1 MFCRLRSNQ
10 SLLSKDM
17 TRPLKSMFS
26 GFFTTS
32 QLSASD
38 SIRVEGRGVFWDGGS
53 LAWGDENAVDFHR
66 SGDMICVCAG
76 RPNFPEGAQ
85 GNNHAESWLDLYSRH
100 GVDATR
106 LVSGS
111 WCVAVVVPSRGE
123 LVMAVDRFSIE
134 TVCFGQEGD
143 RISFAER
150 ADEVPVVE
158 RVLDRQSIY
167 DYLHFHMIPAPSTV
181 FRNVSRLPGGHAL
194 VVKGGSSR
202 VETYWH
208 HEFVEDQR
216 VDFQSAKAEFLR
228 LVEDS
233 VRRLAIEGRVGSFLS
248 GGTDSSTV
256 AGMLCRV
263 SSSECDT
270 YSIGFDSEG
279 YDEME
284 YARLAS
290 RHFGTRH
297 HEYYVTPD
305 DLLTGIPEVAGY
317 YDQPFGNSSAVPAY
331 FCARVA
337 RADGITH
344 LLAGDGGDELFGGNS
359 RYATQRLFDAYNAVP
374 QSLRQGVLE
383 PLLAD
388 VAWTRK
394 VPGLR
399 QAGGYM
405 RHARV
410 PLPDRMETFNL
421 VEALGVESILT
432 PLFLEGIDRGA
443 PLKHRRD
450 VWRNCDAK
458 SLVNRM
464 LAYDWRFTLADS
476 DLPKVRGTT
485 RLAGVSVGFPLLDN
499 ALTDFSMAL
508 DPEWKLKRMKL
519 RWFFKEALKGFLPDE
534 IISKKKHGFG
544 LPFGPWTIR
553 HAGLRKLAETSLE
566 NLVDRGIVRGDFV
579 RELLR
584 THLPAHP
591 GYFGEMVWILM
602 MLENWLSG
610 QSFEVKL
617 AGRK

>member
-1 MFCRLRSNQ
+1 M
-10 SLLSKDM
+10 
-17 TRPLKSMFS
+17 
-26 GFFTTS
+26 
-32 QLSASD
+32 A
-38 SIRVEGRGVFWDGGS
+38 
-53 LAWGDENAVDFHR
+53 
-66 SGDMICVCAG
+66 
-76 RPNFPEGAQ
+76 PE
-85 GNNHAESWLDLYSRH
+85 
-100 GVDATR
+100 
-106 LVSGS
+106 
-111 WCVAVVVPSRGE
+111 RGE
-123 LVMAVDRFSIE
+123 LLLAVDRFSIE
-134 TVCFGQEGD
+134 TLCYAQEGD
-143 RISFAER
+143 RIAFAER
-150 ADEVPVVE
+150 ADEVPVVDGE
-158 RVLDRQSIY
+158 LDTQSIY

-194 VVKGGSSR
+194 NVRNGSSQ
-202 VETYWH
+202 VCAYWR
-208 HEFVEDQR
+208 HEFVEGHR
-216 VDFQSAKAEFLR
+216 VDFQSAKSEFLR
-228 LVEDS
+228 LVEDA
-233 VRRLAIEGRVGSFLS
+233 VRRQAVDGRVGSFLS

-263 SSSECDT
+263 SGRECDT

-305 DLLTGIPEVAGY
+305 DLLSGIPEVARY

-337 RADGITH
+337 KDDGISH

-359 RYATQRLFDAYNAVP
+359 RYATQRLFDAYNMVP
-374 QSLRQGVLE
+374 QSLRQGILE

-394 VPGLR
+394 IPGLR

-421 VEALGVESILT
+421 IEALGVESILT
-432 PLFLEGIDRGA
+432 PSFLAGIDRGA
-443 PLKHRRD
+443 PLRYRRD
-450 VWRNCDAK
+450 VWHKCSAK

-485 RLAGVSVGFPLLDN
+485 RLAGISVGFPLLDN
-499 ALTDFSMAL
+499 ALTDFSMTL
-508 DPEWKLKRMKL
+508 EPEWKLKGMKL
-519 RWFFKEALKGFLPDE
+519 RWFFKESLRGFLPDE

-544 LPFGPWTIR
+544 LPFGPWAIR
-553 HAGLRKLAETSLE
+553 HAGLRKLAQNSLE
-566 NLVDRGIVRGDFV
+566 NLVDRSIVQGNFV
-579 RELLR
+579 HDLFHK
-584 THLPAHP
+584 HLPAHP
-591 GYFGEMVWILM
+591 GYYGEMVWILM
-602 MLENWLSG
+602 MLEIWLSG
-610 QSFEVKL
+610 QSTESKL
-617 AGRK
+617 IRAA

>member
-1 MFCRLRSNQ
+1 
-10 SLLSKDM
+10 M
-17 TRPLKSMFS
+17 TQPLKSMFS
-26 GFFTTS
+26 GYIDTS
-32 QLSASD
+32 RHPASAS
-38 SIRVEGRGVFWDGGS
+38 IHVEAQQVSWDGGS
-53 LAWGDENAVDFHR
+53 LAWQTGNAVDFHR
-66 SGDMICVCAG
+66 SGGMICVCSG
-76 RPNFPEGAQ
+76 RPCFPDGPHA
-85 GNNHAESWLDLYSRH
+85 GNRAEQWLELYSHH
-100 GVDATR
+100 GANATS
-106 LVSGS
+106 LVSGNWS
-111 WCVAVVVPSRGE
+111 LAILAPERGE
-123 LVMAVDRFSIE
+123 LLLAVDRFSIE
-134 TVCFGQEGD
+134 TLCYAQEGD
-143 RISFAER
+143 RIAFAER
-150 ADEVPVVE
+150 ADEVPVVDRE
-158 RVLDRQSIY
+158 LDTQSIY

-194 VVKGGSSR
+194 NVRNGSSQ
-202 VETYWH
+202 VCAYWR
-208 HEFVEDQR
+208 HEFVEGHR
-216 VDFQSAKAEFLR
+216 VDFQSAKSEFLR
-228 LVEDS
+228 LVEDA
-233 VRRLAIEGRVGSFLS
+233 VRRQAVDGRVGSFLS

-263 SSSECDT
+263 SGRECDT

-305 DLLTGIPEVAGY
+305 DLLSGIPEVARY

-337 RADGITH
+337 KDDGISH

-359 RYATQRLFDAYNAVP
+359 RYATQRLFDAYNMVP
-374 QSLRQGVLE
+374 QSLRQGILE

-394 VPGLR
+394 IPGLR

-421 VEALGVESILT
+421 IEALGVESILT
-432 PLFLEGIDRGA
+432 PSFLAGIDRGA
-443 PLKHRRD
+443 PLRHRRD
-450 VWRNCDAK
+450 VWHKCSAK

-485 RLAGVSVGFPLLDN
+485 RLAGISVGFPLLDN
-499 ALTDFSMAL
+499 ALTDFSMTL
-508 DPEWKLKRMKL
+508 EPEWKLKGMKL
-519 RWFFKEALKGFLPDE
+519 RWFFKESLRGFLPDE

-544 LPFGPWTIR
+544 LPFGPWAIR
-553 HAGLRKLAETSLE
+553 HAGLRKLAQNSLE
-566 NLVDRGIVRGDFV
+566 NLVDRSIVQGNFV
-579 RELLR
+579 HDLFHK
-584 THLPAHP
+584 HLP
-591 GYFGEMVWILM
+591 
-602 MLENWLSG
+602 
-610 QSFEVKL
+610 
-617 AGRK
+617 

>member
-1 MFCRLRSNQ
+1 
-10 SLLSKDM
+10 M
-17 TRPLKSMFS
+17 TQPLKSMFS
-26 GFFTTS
+26 GYIDTS
-32 QLSASD
+32 KHPGSAS
-38 SIRVEGRGVFWDGGS
+38 IHVEVQQVSWDGGC
-53 LAWGDENAVDFHR
+53 LAWQAGSAVDFHR
-66 SGDMICVCAG
+66 SGGMICVCSG
-76 RPNFPEGAQ
+76 RPCFPDGSPA
-85 GNNHAESWLDLYSRH
+85 GNRAEQWLDLYAHRGSE
-100 GVDATR
+100 ATR
-106 LVSGS
+106 LVSGNWS
-111 WCVAVVVPSRGE
+111 LAILVPERGE
-123 LVMAVDRFSIE
+123 LLLAVDRFSIE
-134 TVCFGQEGD
+134 TLCYAQEGD

-150 ADEVPVVE
+150 ADEVPVVD
-158 RVLDRQSIY
+158 RRLDTQSIY

-194 VVKGGSSR
+194 IVRNGSSE
-202 VETYWH
+202 VCAYWR
-208 HEFVEDQR
+208 HEFVEGHR
-216 VDFQSAKAEFLR
+216 VDFQGAKSEFLR
-228 LVEDS
+228 LVEDA
-233 VRRLAIEGRVGSFLS
+233 VRHQVVDGRVGSFLS

-263 SSSECDT
+263 TGRECDT

-290 RHFGTRH
+290 RHFGTKH

-305 DLLTGIPEVAGY
+305 DLLSGIPEVARH

-337 RADGITH
+337 KADGITH

-359 RYATQRLFDAYNAVP
+359 RYATQRLFDAYSIVP
-374 QSLRQGVLE
+374 QALRQGVLE

-394 VPGLR
+394 IPGLR

-421 VEALGVESILT
+421 IEALGVDSILT
-432 PLFLEGIDRGA
+432 PSFLAGIDRGA
-443 PLKHRRD
+443 PLRHRRD
-450 VWRNCDAK
+450 VWHQCSAK

-508 DPEWKLKRMKL
+508 EPEWKLKGMKL
-519 RWFFKEALKGFLPDE
+519 RWFFKESLRGFLPDE

-544 LPFGPWTIR
+544 LPFGPWAIR
-553 HAGLRKLAETSLE
+553 HAGLRKLAQNSLE
-566 NLVDRGIVRGDFV
+566 NLVDRSIVQGSFV
-579 RELLR
+579 HDLFQK
-584 THLPAHP
+584 HLPAHP
-591 GYFGEMVWILM
+591 GYYGEMVWILM
-602 MLENWLSG
+602 MLEIWLSG
-610 QSFEVKL
+610 QSAESQLK
-617 AGRK
+617 AAA

>member
-1 MFCRLRSNQ
+1 
-10 SLLSKDM
+10 M
-17 TRPLKSMFS
+17 TQPLKSMFS
-26 GFFTTS
+26 GYIDTS
-32 QLSASD
+32 RHPGSAS
-38 SIRVEGRGVFWDGGS
+38 IHVEAQQVSWDGGS
-53 LAWGDENAVDFHR
+53 LAWQTGNAVDFHR
-66 SGDMICVCAG
+66 SGGMICVCSG
-76 RPNFPEGAQ
+76 RPCFPDGPHA
-85 GNNHAESWLDLYSRH
+85 GNRAEQWLELYSHH
-100 GVDATR
+100 GANATS
-106 LVSGS
+106 LVSGNWS
-111 WCVAVVVPSRGE
+111 LAILAPERGE
-123 LVMAVDRFSIE
+123 LLLAVDRFSIE
-134 TVCFGQEGD
+134 TLCYAQEGD
-143 RISFAER
+143 RIAFAER
-150 ADEVPVVE
+150 ADEVPVVDRE
-158 RVLDRQSIY
+158 LDTQSIY

-194 VVKGGSSR
+194 NVRNGSSQ
-202 VETYWH
+202 VCAYWR
-208 HEFVEDQR
+208 HEFVEGHR
-216 VDFQSAKAEFLR
+216 VDFQSAKSEFLR
-228 LVEDS
+228 LVEDA
-233 VRRLAIEGRVGSFLS
+233 VRRQAVDGRVGSFLS

-263 SSSECDT
+263 SGRECDT

-305 DLLTGIPEVAGY
+305 DLLSGIPEVARY

-337 RADGITH
+337 KDDGISH

-359 RYATQRLFDAYNAVP
+359 RYATQRLFDAYNMVP
-374 QSLRQGVLE
+374 QSLRQGILE

-394 VPGLR
+394 IPGLR

-421 VEALGVESILT
+421 IEALGVESILT
-432 PLFLEGIDRGA
+432 PSFLAGIDRGA
-443 PLKHRRD
+443 PLRHRRD
-450 VWRNCDAK
+450 VWHKCSAK

-485 RLAGVSVGFPLLDN
+485 RLAGISVGFPLLDN
-499 ALTDFSMAL
+499 ALTDFSMTL
-508 DPEWKLKRMKL
+508 EPEWKLKRMKL
-519 RWFFKEALKGFLPDE
+519 RWFFKESLRGFLPDE

-544 LPFGPWTIR
+544 LPFGPWAIR
-553 HAGLRKLAETSLE
+553 HAGLRKLAQNSLE
-566 NLVDRGIVRGDFV
+566 NLVDRSIVQGNFV
-579 RELLR
+579 HDLFHK
-584 THLPAHP
+584 HLPAHP
-591 GYFGEMVWILM
+591 GYYGEMVWILM
-602 MLENWLSG
+602 MLEIWLSG
-610 QSFEVKL
+610 QSTESKL
-617 AGRK
+617 IRAA

>member
-1 MFCRLRSNQ
+1 
-10 SLLSKDM
+10 M
-17 TRPLKSMFS
+17 TQPLKSMFS
-26 GFFTTS
+26 GYIDTS
-32 QLSASD
+32 RHPGSAS
-38 SIRVEGRGVFWDGGS
+38 IHVEAQQVSWDGGC
-53 LAWGDENAVDFHR
+53 LAWQAGSAVDFHR
-66 SGDMICVCAG
+66 SGDMICVCSG
-76 RPNFPEGAQ
+76 RPCFPDGSPA
-85 GNNHAESWLDLYSRH
+85 GNRAEQWLDLYAHRGSE
-100 GVDATR
+100 ATR
-106 LVSGS
+106 LVSGNWS
-111 WCVAVVVPSRGE
+111 LAILVPERGE
-123 LVMAVDRFSIE
+123 LLLAVDRFSIE
-134 TVCFGQEGD
+134 TLCYAQEGD

-150 ADEVPVVE
+150 ADEVPVVDRE
-158 RVLDRQSIY
+158 LDTQSIY

-194 VVKGGSSR
+194 IVRNGSSD
-202 VETYWH
+202 VCAYWR
-208 HEFVEDQR
+208 HEFVEEHR
-216 VDFQSAKAEFLR
+216 VDFQSAKSEFLR
-228 LVEDS
+228 LVEDA
-233 VRRLAIEGRVGSFLS
+233 VRHQVVDGRVGSFLS

-263 SSSECDT
+263 TGRECDT

-290 RHFGTRH
+290 RHFGTKH

-305 DLLTGIPEVAGY
+305 DLLSGIPEVARH

-337 RADGITH
+337 KADGITH

-359 RYATQRLFDAYNAVP
+359 RYATQRLFDAYNMVP

-394 VPGLR
+394 IPGLR

-421 VEALGVESILT
+421 IEALGVDSILT
-432 PLFLEGIDRGA
+432 PSFLAGIDRGA
-443 PLKHRRD
+443 PLRHRRD
-450 VWRNCDAK
+450 VWHQCSAK

-499 ALTDFSMAL
+499 ALTDFSMTL
-508 DPEWKLKRMKL
+508 EPEWKLKGMKL
-519 RWFFKEALKGFLPDE
+519 RWFFKESLRGFLPDE

-544 LPFGPWTIR
+544 LPFGPWAIR
-553 HAGLRKLAETSLE
+553 HAGLRKLAQNSLE
-566 NLVDRGIVRGDFV
+566 NLVDRSIVQGGFV
-579 RELLR
+579 HDLFQK
-584 THLPAHP
+584 HLTAHP
-591 GYFGEMVWILM
+591 GYYGEMVWILM
-602 MLENWLSG
+602 MLEIWLSG
-610 QSFEVKL
+610 QSAESQLK
-617 AGRK
+617 AAA

>member
-1 MFCRLRSNQ
+1 
-10 SLLSKDM
+10 M
-17 TRPLKSMFS
+17 TQAVKSMFS
-26 GFFTTS
+26 GYIDTS
-32 QLSASD
+32 RHPGSASIHVEAQQLS
-38 SIRVEGRGVFWDGGS
+38 WDGGS
-53 LAWGDENAVDFHR
+53 LAWQAGNTVDFHR
-66 SGDMICVCAG
+66 SGGMICVCSG
-76 RPNFPEGAQ
+76 RPCFPGGSRA
-85 GNNHAESWLDLYSRH
+85 GNRAEQWLELYSLH
-100 GVDATR
+100 GSEATN

-111 WCVAVVVPSRGE
+111 WSLAILMPERGD
-123 LVMAVDRFSIE
+123 LLLAVDRFSIE
-134 TVCFGQEGD
+134 TLCHAQEGD

-150 ADEVPVVE
+150 ADEVPVVD
-158 RVLDRQSIY
+158 RGLDTQSIY

-194 VVKGGSSR
+194 IVRNGSSQVR
-202 VETYWH
+202 PYWR
-208 HEFVEDQR
+208 HEFVEDLR
-216 VDFQSAKAEFLR
+216 VDFQSAKSEFLR
-228 LVEDS
+228 LVEDA
-233 VRRLAIEGRVGSFLS
+233 VRRLAVEGRVGSFLS

-263 SSSECDT
+263 SGRECDT

-290 RHFGTRH
+290 RHFGTKH

-305 DLLTGIPEVAGY
+305 DLLSGIPEVARY

-337 RADGITH
+337 KADGITH

-359 RYATQRLFDAYNAVP
+359 RYATQRLFDAYNILP
-374 QSLRQGVLE
+374 QSLRRGVLE

-394 VPGLR
+394 IPGLR

-421 VEALGVESILT
+421 IEALGVESILT
-432 PLFLEGIDRGA
+432 PSFLAGIDRGA
-443 PLKHRRD
+443 PLKHRRE
-450 VWRNCDAK
+450 VWHKCSAK

-499 ALTDFSMAL
+499 ALTDFSMTL
-508 DPEWKLKRMKL
+508 EPEWKLKGMKL
-519 RWFFKEALKGFLPDE
+519 RWFFKESLRGFLPDE

-544 LPFGPWTIR
+544 LPFGPWAIR
-553 HAGLRKLAETSLE
+553 HAGLRKLAQNSLE
-566 NLVDRGIVRGDFV
+566 NLVDRSIVQGNFV
-579 RELLR
+579 HDLFHN
-584 THLPAHP
+584 HLPAHP
-591 GYFGEMVWILM
+591 GYYGEMVWILM
-602 MLENWLSG
+602 MLEIWLSG
-610 QSFEVKL
+610 QSMESKVMR
-617 AGRK
+617 AA

>member
-1 MFCRLRSNQ
+1 
-10 SLLSKDM
+10 M
-17 TRPLKSMFS
+17 TQPLKSMFS
-26 GFFTTS
+26 GYIDTS
-32 QLSASD
+32 RHPGSAS
-38 SIRVEGRGVFWDGGS
+38 IHVEAQQVSWDGGS
-53 LAWGDENAVDFHR
+53 LAWQTGSAVDFHR
-66 SGDMICVCAG
+66 SGGMICVCSG
-76 RPNFPEGAQ
+76 RPCFPDGPHA
-85 GNNHAESWLDLYSRH
+85 GNRAEQWLELYSHH
-100 GVDATR
+100 GANATS
-106 LVSGS
+106 LVSGNWS
-111 WCVAVVVPSRGE
+111 LAILAPERGE
-123 LVMAVDRFSIE
+123 LLLAVDRFSIE
-134 TVCFGQEGD
+134 TLCYAQEGD
-143 RISFAER
+143 RIAFAER
-150 ADEVPVVE
+150 ADEVPVVDRE
-158 RVLDRQSIY
+158 LDTQSIY

-194 VVKGGSSR
+194 NVRNGSSQ
-202 VETYWH
+202 VCAYWR
-208 HEFVEDQR
+208 HEFVEGHR
-216 VDFQSAKAEFLR
+216 VDFQSAKSEFLR
-228 LVEDS
+228 LVEDA
-233 VRRLAIEGRVGSFLS
+233 VRRQAVDGRVGSFLS

-263 SSSECDT
+263 SGRECDT

-305 DLLTGIPEVAGY
+305 DLLSGIPEVARY

-337 RADGITH
+337 KDDGISH

-359 RYATQRLFDAYNAVP
+359 RYATQRLFDAYNMVP
-374 QSLRQGVLE
+374 QSLRQGILE

-394 VPGLR
+394 IPGLR

-421 VEALGVESILT
+421 IEALGVESILT
-432 PLFLEGIDRGA
+432 PSFLAGIDRGA
-443 PLKHRRD
+443 PLRHRRD
-450 VWRNCDAK
+450 VWHKCSAK

-485 RLAGVSVGFPLLDN
+485 RLAGISVGFPLLDN
-499 ALTDFSMAL
+499 ALTDFSMTL
-508 DPEWKLKRMKL
+508 EPEWKLKGMKL
-519 RWFFKEALKGFLPDE
+519 RWFFKESLRGFLPDE

-544 LPFGPWTIR
+544 LPFGPWAIR
-553 HAGLRKLAETSLE
+553 HAGLRKLAQNSLE
-566 NLVDRGIVRGDFV
+566 NLVDRSIVQGNFV
-579 RELLR
+579 HDLFHK
-584 THLPAHP
+584 HLPAHP
-591 GYFGEMVWILM
+591 GYYGEMVWILM
-602 MLENWLSG
+602 MLEIWLSG
-610 QSFEVKL
+610 QSTESKL
-617 AGRK
+617 IRAA

>member
-1 MFCRLRSNQ
+1 
-10 SLLSKDM
+10 M
-17 TRPLKSMFS
+17 TQALKSMFS
-26 GFFTTS
+26 GYLDTTRHPG
-32 QLSASD
+32 SA
-38 SIRVEGRGVFWDGGS
+38 SIRVETQQISWDGGN
-53 LAWGDENAVDFHR
+53 LAWQAGSAVDFHR

-76 RPNFPEGAQ
+76 RPCFPNDSPA
-85 GNNHAESWLDLYSRH
+85 GNRAECWLELYSRH
-100 GVDATR
+100 GADATS
-106 LVSGS
+106 LVGGS
-111 WCVAVVVPSRGE
+111 WSLAILLPERGE
-123 LVMAVDRFSIE
+123 VLLAVDRFSIE
-134 TVCFGQEGD
+134 TLCYAQEGD
-143 RISFAER
+143 RVSFAER
-150 ADEVPVVE
+150 ADEVPVLDRE
-158 RVLDRQSIY
+158 LDRQSIF

-181 FRNVSRLPGGHAL
+181 FRNVSRLPGGHAFT
-194 VVKGGSSR
+194 VRNGSSQVR
-202 VETYWH
+202 TYWR
-208 HEFVEDQR
+208 HEFVEDHR
-216 VDFQSAKAEFLR
+216 IDFQSAKSEFLR

-233 VRRLAIEGRVGSFLS
+233 VRRQALEGRVGSFLS

-256 AGMLCRV
+256 AGMLRRV
-263 SSSECDT
+263 SGRECDT

-297 HEYYVTPD
+297 HEYYVTPE
-305 DLLTGIPEVAGY
+305 DLLSGIPEVARY

-337 RADGITH
+337 KADGITH

-359 RYATQRLFDAYNAVP
+359 RYATQRMFDAYNMVP
-374 QSLRQGVLE
+374 QSLRRGVLE

-394 VPGLR
+394 IPGLR

-421 VEALGVESILT
+421 IEALGVESILT
-432 PLFLEGIDRGA
+432 PSFLAGIDRGA
-443 PLKHRRD
+443 PLQHRRD
-450 VWRNCDAK
+450 VWHNCSAK

-499 ALTDFSMAL
+499 ALTDFSMTL
-508 DPEWKLKRMKL
+508 EPEWKLKGMKL
-519 RWFFKEALKGFLPDE
+519 RWFFKESLRGFLPDE

-544 LPFGPWTIR
+544 LPFGPWAIR
-553 HAGLRKLAETSLE
+553 HAGLRKLAQNSLE
-566 NLVDRGIVRGDFV
+566 NLVDRSIVQADFV
-579 RELLR
+579 RQLFNK
-584 THLPAHP
+584 HLPEHP
-591 GYFGEMVWILM
+591 GYYGEMVWILM
-602 MLENWLSG
+602 MLEIWLSG
-610 QSFEVKL
+610 QATGSHFTE
-617 AGRK
+617 AT

>member
-1 MFCRLRSNQ
+1 
-10 SLLSKDM
+10 
-17 TRPLKSMFS
+17 MFS
-26 GFFTTS
+26 GYIDTS
-32 QLSASD
+32 RHPGSAS
-38 SIRVEGRGVFWDGGS
+38 IHVEAQQVSWDGGS
-53 LAWGDENAVDFHR
+53 LAWQTGSAVDFHR
-66 SGDMICVCAG
+66 SGGMICVCSG
-76 RPNFPEGAQ
+76 RPCFPDGPHA
-85 GNNHAESWLDLYSRH
+85 GNRAEQWLELYSHH
-100 GVDATR
+100 GANATS
-106 LVSGS
+106 LVSGNWS
-111 WCVAVVVPSRGE
+111 LAILAPERGE
-123 LVMAVDRFSIE
+123 LLLAVDRFSIE
-134 TVCFGQEGD
+134 TLCYAQEGD
-143 RISFAER
+143 RIAFAER
-150 ADEVPVVE
+150 ADEVPVVDRE
-158 RVLDRQSIY
+158 LDTQSIY

-194 VVKGGSSR
+194 NVRNGSSQ
-202 VETYWH
+202 VCAYWR
-208 HEFVEDQR
+208 HEFVEGHR
-216 VDFQSAKAEFLR
+216 VDFQSAKSEFLR
-228 LVEDS
+228 LVEDA
-233 VRRLAIEGRVGSFLS
+233 VRRQAVDGRVGSFLS

-263 SSSECDT
+263 SGRECDT

-305 DLLTGIPEVAGY
+305 DLLSGIPEVARY

-337 RADGITH
+337 KDDGISH

-359 RYATQRLFDAYNAVP
+359 RYATQRLFDAYNMVP
-374 QSLRQGVLE
+374 QSLRQGILE

-394 VPGLR
+394 IPGLR

-421 VEALGVESILT
+421 IEALGVESILT
-432 PLFLEGIDRGA
+432 PSFLAGIDRGA
-443 PLKHRRD
+443 PLRHRRD
-450 VWRNCDAK
+450 VWHKCSAK

-485 RLAGVSVGFPLLDN
+485 RLAGISVGFPLLDN
-499 ALTDFSMAL
+499 ALTDFSMTL
-508 DPEWKLKRMKL
+508 EPEWKLKGMKL
-519 RWFFKEALKGFLPDE
+519 RWFFKESLRGFLPDE

-544 LPFGPWTIR
+544 LPFGPWAIR
-553 HAGLRKLAETSLE
+553 HAGLRKLAQNSLE
-566 NLVDRGIVRGDFV
+566 NLVDRSIVQGNFV
-579 RELLR
+579 HDLFHK
-584 THLPAHP
+584 HLPAHP
-591 GYFGEMVWILM
+591 GYYGEMVWILM
-602 MLENWLSG
+602 MLEIWLSG
-610 QSFEVKL
+610 QSTESKL
-617 AGRK
+617 IRAA

>member
-1 MFCRLRSNQ
+1 
-10 SLLSKDM
+10 
-17 TRPLKSMFS
+17 MFS
-26 GFFTTS
+26 GYIDTS
-32 QLSASD
+32 RHPGSAS
-38 SIRVEGRGVFWDGGS
+38 IHVEAQQVSWDGGC
-53 LAWGDENAVDFHR
+53 LAWQAGSAVDFHR
-66 SGDMICVCAG
+66 SGDMICVCSG
-76 RPNFPEGAQ
+76 RPCFPDGSPA
-85 GNNHAESWLDLYSRH
+85 GNRAEQWLDLYAHRGSE
-100 GVDATR
+100 ATS
-106 LVSGS
+106 LVSGN
-111 WCVAVVVPSRGE
+111 WGLAILVPERGE
-123 LVMAVDRFSIE
+123 LLLAVDRFSIE
-134 TVCFGQEGD
+134 TLCYAQEGD

-150 ADEVPVVE
+150 ADEVPVVDRE
-158 RVLDRQSIY
+158 LDTQSIY

-194 VVKGGSSR
+194 IVRNGSSD
-202 VETYWH
+202 VCAYWR
-208 HEFVEDQR
+208 HEFVEEHR
-216 VDFQSAKAEFLR
+216 VDFQSAKSEFLR
-228 LVEDS
+228 LVEDA
-233 VRRLAIEGRVGSFLS
+233 VRHQVVDGRVGSFLS

-263 SSSECDT
+263 TGRECDT

-290 RHFGTRH
+290 RHFGTKH

-305 DLLTGIPEVAGY
+305 DLLSGIPEVARH

-337 RADGITH
+337 KADGITH

-359 RYATQRLFDAYNAVP
+359 RYATQRLFDAYNMVP

-394 VPGLR
+394 IPGLR

-421 VEALGVESILT
+421 IEALGVDSILT
-432 PLFLEGIDRGA
+432 PSFLAGIDRGA
-443 PLKHRRD
+443 PLRHRRD
-450 VWRNCDAK
+450 VWHQCSAK

-499 ALTDFSMAL
+499 ALTDFSMTL
-508 DPEWKLKRMKL
+508 EPEWKLKGMKL
-519 RWFFKEALKGFLPDE
+519 RWFFKESLRGFLPDE

-544 LPFGPWTIR
+544 LPFGPWAIC
-553 HAGLRKLAETSLE
+553 HAGLRKLAQNSLE
-566 NLVDRGIVRGDFV
+566 NLVDRSIVQGGFV
-579 RELLR
+579 HDLFQK
-584 THLPAHP
+584 HLPAHP
-591 GYFGEMVWILM
+591 GYYGEMVWILM
-602 MLENWLSG
+602 MLEIWLSG
-610 QSFEVKL
+610 QSAESQLK
-617 AGRK
+617 AAA

>member
-1 MFCRLRSNQ
+1 
-10 SLLSKDM
+10 M
-17 TRPLKSMFS
+17 TQALKSMFS
-26 GFFTTS
+26 GYIDTS
-32 QLSASD
+32 RHPGSAIVHLETRQVS
-38 SIRVEGRGVFWDGGS
+38 WDGGS
-53 LAWGDENAVDFHR
+53 LTWQAGDAVDFHR
-66 SGDMICVCAG
+66 TGGMICVCSGLPIFPDASAAG
-76 RPNFPEGAQ
+76 SR
-85 GNNHAESWLDLYSRH
+85 AERWLELYSRH
-100 GVDATR
+100 GAEATS

-111 WCVAVVVPSRGE
+111 WSLAILVPERGE
-123 LVMAVDRFSIE
+123 LLLAVDRFSIE
-134 TVCFGQEGD
+134 TLCYAREGD
-143 RISFAER
+143 RVSFAER
-150 ADEVPVVE
+150 ADEAPVVDRE
-158 RVLDRQSIY
+158 LDRQSVY
-167 DYLHFHMIPAPSTV
+167 DYLHFHMIPAPFTI
-181 FRNVSRLPGGHAL
+181 FRHVSRLPGGHAL
-194 VVKGGSSR
+194 IARSGSCQVSA
-202 VETYWH
+202 YWR

-216 VDFQSAKAEFLR
+216 VDFPSAKSEFLR

-233 VRRLAIEGRVGSFLS
+233 VRRQAFKGRVGSFLS

-263 SSSECDT
+263 SGSACDT

-305 DLLTGIPEVAGY
+305 DLVTGIPEVARY

-337 RADGITH
+337 KADGITH

-359 RYATQRLFDAYNAVP
+359 RYATQRLFDAYNMVP
-374 QSLRQGVLE
+374 QSLRRGILE

-388 VAWTRK
+388 VAWARK
-394 VPGLR
+394 IPGLR

-432 PLFLEGIDRGA
+432 STFLADIDRGA

-450 VWRNCDAK
+450 VWNECSAK
-458 SLVNRM
+458 SLVNKM

-485 RLAGVSVGFPLLDN
+485 RLAGISVGFPLLDQ
-499 ALTDFSMAL
+499 ALTDFSMKL
-508 DPEWKLKRMKL
+508 EPEWKLKRLKL
-519 RWFFKEALKGFLPDE
+519 RWFFKESLRGFLPEE

-544 LPFGPWTIR
+544 LPFGPWAIR
-553 HAGLRKLAETSLE
+553 HAGLRKLAQNSLE
-566 NLVDRGIVRGDFV
+566 NLVDRSILRGDFV
-579 RELLR
+579 LELFNK
-584 THLPAHP
+584 HLPEHP
-591 GYFGEMVWILM
+591 GYYGEMVWILM
-602 MLENWLSG
+602 MLEIWLSAQTTG
-610 QSFEVKL
+610 SKAAAAF
-617 AGRK
+617 

>member
-1 MFCRLRSNQ
+1 
-10 SLLSKDM
+10 M
-17 TRPLKSMFS
+17 TQPLKSMFS
-26 GFFTTS
+26 GYIDTS
-32 QLSASD
+32 RHPGSAS
-38 SIRVEGRGVFWDGGS
+38 IHVEAQQVSWDGGC
-53 LAWGDENAVDFHR
+53 LAWQAGSAVDFHR
-66 SGDMICVCAG
+66 SGDMICVCSG
-76 RPNFPEGAQ
+76 RPCFPDGSPA
-85 GNNHAESWLDLYSRH
+85 GNRAEQWLDLYAHRGSE
-100 GVDATR
+100 ATS
-106 LVSGS
+106 LVSGN
-111 WCVAVVVPSRGE
+111 WGLAILVPERGE
-123 LVMAVDRFSIE
+123 LLLAVDRFSIE
-134 TVCFGQEGD
+134 TLCYAQEGD

-150 ADEVPVVE
+150 ADEVPVVDRE
-158 RVLDRQSIY
+158 LDTQSIY

-194 VVKGGSSR
+194 IVRNGSSD
-202 VETYWH
+202 VCAYWR
-208 HEFVEDQR
+208 HEFVEEHR
-216 VDFQSAKAEFLR
+216 VDFQSAKSEFLR
-228 LVEDS
+228 LVEDA
-233 VRRLAIEGRVGSFLS
+233 VRHQVVDGRVGSFLS

-263 SSSECDT
+263 TGRECDT

-290 RHFGTRH
+290 RHFGTKH

-305 DLLTGIPEVAGY
+305 DLLSGIPEVARH

-337 RADGITH
+337 KADGITH

-359 RYATQRLFDAYNAVP
+359 RYATQRLFDAYNMVP

-394 VPGLR
+394 IPGLR

-421 VEALGVESILT
+421 IEALGVDSILT
-432 PLFLEGIDRGA
+432 PSFLAGIDRGA
-443 PLKHRRD
+443 PLRHRRD
-450 VWRNCDAK
+450 VWHQCSAK

-499 ALTDFSMAL
+499 ALTDFSMTL
-508 DPEWKLKRMKL
+508 EPEWKLKGMKL
-519 RWFFKEALKGFLPDE
+519 RWFFKESLRGFLPDE

-544 LPFGPWTIR
+544 LPFGPWAIC
-553 HAGLRKLAETSLE
+553 HAGLRKLAQNSLE
-566 NLVDRGIVRGDFV
+566 NLVDRSIVQGGFV
-579 RELLR
+579 HDLFQK
-584 THLPAHP
+584 HLPAHP
-591 GYFGEMVWILM
+591 GYYGEMVWILM
-602 MLENWLSG
+602 MLEIWLSG
-610 QSFEVKL
+610 QSAESQLK
-617 AGRK
+617 AAA

>member
-1 MFCRLRSNQ
+1 
-10 SLLSKDM
+10 M
-17 TRPLKSMFS
+17 TQPLKSMFS
-26 GFFTTS
+26 GYIDTS
-32 QLSASD
+32 RHPGSAS
-38 SIRVEGRGVFWDGGS
+38 IHVEAQQVSWDGGS
-53 LAWGDENAVDFHR
+53 LAWQTGSAVDFHR
-66 SGDMICVCAG
+66 SGGMICVCSG
-76 RPNFPEGAQ
+76 RPCFPDGPHA
-85 GNNHAESWLDLYSRH
+85 GNRAEQWLELYSHH
-100 GVDATR
+100 GANATS
-106 LVSGS
+106 LVSGNWS
-111 WCVAVVVPSRGE
+111 LAILAPERGE
-123 LVMAVDRFSIE
+123 LLLAVDRFSIE
-134 TVCFGQEGD
+134 TLCYAQEGD
-143 RISFAER
+143 RIAFAER
-150 ADEVPVVE
+150 ADEVPVVDRE
-158 RVLDRQSIY
+158 LDTQSIY

-194 VVKGGSSR
+194 NVRNGSSQ
-202 VETYWH
+202 VCAYWR
-208 HEFVEDQR
+208 HEFVEGHR
-216 VDFQSAKAEFLR
+216 VDFQSAKSEFLR

-233 VRRLAIEGRVGSFLS
+233 VRRQAVDGRVGSFLS

-263 SSSECDT
+263 SGRECDT

-305 DLLTGIPEVAGY
+305 DLLSGIPEVARY

-337 RADGITH
+337 KDDGISH

-359 RYATQRLFDAYNAVP
+359 RYATQRLFDAYNMVP
-374 QSLRQGVLE
+374 QSLRQGILE

-394 VPGLR
+394 IPGLR

-421 VEALGVESILT
+421 IEALGVESILT
-432 PLFLEGIDRGA
+432 PSFLAGIDRGA
-443 PLKHRRD
+443 PLRHRRD
-450 VWRNCDAK
+450 VWHKCSAK

-485 RLAGVSVGFPLLDN
+485 RLAGISVGFPLLDN
-499 ALTDFSMAL
+499 ALTDFSMTL
-508 DPEWKLKRMKL
+508 EPEWKLKGMKL
-519 RWFFKEALKGFLPDE
+519 RWFFKESLRGFLPDE

-544 LPFGPWTIR
+544 LPFGPWAIR
-553 HAGLRKLAETSLE
+553 HAGLRKLAQNSLE
-566 NLVDRGIVRGDFV
+566 NLVDRSIVQGNFV
-579 RELLR
+579 HDLFHK
-584 THLPAHP
+584 HLPAHP
-591 GYFGEMVWILM
+591 GYYGEMVWILM
-602 MLENWLSG
+602 MLEIWLSG
-610 QSFEVKL
+610 QSTESKL
-617 AGRK
+617 IRAA